1 MFCSLI
7 SGRSAALSITYP
19 RQLLGTVWECAYSD
33 INALVA
39 RNWSGFQICRDIQGL
54 QGGVPGGNPEQ
65 TKQVFDIFTFAML
78 EHFKAAGL
86 LRDGTVTAEDT
97 LPELQALS
105 LEGPQQHDSE
115 TESDIIDSGQ

>member
-1 MFCSLI
+1 M
-7 SGRSAALSITYP
+7 
-19 RQLLGTVWECAYSD
+19 WECAYSD
-33 INALVA
+33 INALGA
-39 RNWSGFQICRDIQGL
+39 RNWSGFQISRDLLGL

-86 LRDGTVTAEDT
+86 LRDGTVTAEDS

-105 LEGPQQHDSE
+105 LEGPQQPDSE
-115 TESDIIDSGQ
+115 PEPVSNSGQ

>member
-19 RQLLGTVWECAYSD
+19 GQLLGTVWECAYSD
-33 INALVA
+33 IKALVA
-39 RNWSGFQICRDIQGL
+39 RNWSGFQIYRDIQGL

-65 TKQVFDIFTFAML
+65 TKHMFDFTCAML
-78 EHFKAAGL
+78 EHFKTTGL

-105 LEGPQQHDSE
+105 LEGTQQHDYE
-115 TESDIIDSGQ
+115 IP